1 MASAA
6 GLPRRIIKVRLD
18 DARERSIAA
27 GGAFAAKNRRAPSE
41 SDDARS
47 RATRRADRDDT
58 RLVISTDMS
67 DPAPR
72 PTTTTTT
79 TTFVKLQQTVDE
91 LERELETAESRLKT
105 RRSDIVTLEE
115 NLDAERALAKRLRGE
130 FADVLAEIATTKA
143 ALMKSNF
150 EIEDVLREIEPHRR
164 HSIGEPSPGAPE
176 TIEETDAEAP
186 DPEPRAASRR
196 DLGPALLRHVGATV
210 RRSSLRQIAASALAT
225 SPGKAAAYAAAKFA
239 KSAASRFRKPPR

>member
-1 MASAA
+1 
-6 GLPRRIIKVRLD
+6 
-18 DARERSIAA
+18 
-27 GGAFAAKNRRAPSE
+27 
-41 SDDARS
+41 
-47 RATRRADRDDT
+47 
-58 RLVISTDMS
+58 MS

-72 PTTTTTT
+72 PPPTTTTT

-186 DPEPRAASRR
+186 DPSRRAARLAACEEGFEREKARTADFLKSLRAYENRLQAERRR
-196 DLGPALLRHVGATV
+196 DALQRA
-210 RRSSLRQIAASALAT
+210 R
-225 SPGKAAAYAAAKFA
+225 
-239 KSAASRFRKPPR
+239 

>member
-1 MASAA
+1 
-6 GLPRRIIKVRLD
+6 
-18 DARERSIAA
+18 
-27 GGAFAAKNRRAPSE
+27 
-41 SDDARS
+41 
-47 RATRRADRDDT
+47 
-58 RLVISTDMS
+58 MS

-72 PTTTTTT
+72 PTTTTTTT

-186 DPEPRAASRR
+186 DPERLAASRR
-196 DLGPALLRHVGATV
+196 AARLAACEEGFEREKARTADFLK
-210 RRSSLRQIAASALAT
+210 SLRAYENRLQAERRRDALQRA
-225 SPGKAAAYAAAKFA
+225 
-239 KSAASRFRKPPR
+239 R